1 LPRARILRS
10 AVKDLD
16 EIWLYIARD
25 SVDAAEKMIQRIE
38 EASQNLA
45 SMPGMGQK
53 RDDLQ
58 PGVRSYPV
66 GRYLIFYRAVR
77 SGIEVLHVYHGARK
91 YEDLFGSDDA

>member
-1 LPRARILRS
+1 LARARILRS

-25 SVDAAEKMIQRIE
+25 SIDAAEKMIQRIE
-38 EASQNLA
+38 EASEKLA

-58 PGVRSYPV
+58 PGIRSYPV
-66 GRYLIFYRAVR
+66 GRYLIFYRGHSWR
-77 SGIEVLHVYHGARK
+77 DRGASRLSRR
-91 YEDLFGSDDA
+91 EEIPRPLSVGRR